1 MTKFY
6 LHANWQLPDHLV
18 SSCCMVR
25 TSRITPM
32 YRLNMEWVITLFLK
46 V

>member
-18 SSCCMVR
+18 ARFEDLELHQC
-25 TSRITPM
+25 IDLIWN
-32 YRLNMEWVITLFLK
+32 RL
-46 V
+46 